1 MAEMTS
7 SIWNNF
13 TRILAVALL
22 AAAGFVAYLVW
33 EHNRLKGV
41 LEETEIAKQEFAR
54 EITRTKEQVAFLT
67 KRLEEDIAK
76 VSRQKDEELDRL
88 KRTHDDMVVSLKQ
101 EIEAGEVTITRIADR
116 LSVNIIDKILFP
128 SGEAMVSDEGKK
140 VLARVGKVLSNTRG
154 KTIRIEGHT
163 DNIPIGAALQTKYPT
178 NWELSTARATNVAR
192 FVQENT
198 NLDPGAFEA
207 VGLGEYHP
215 VADNRSPKGR
225 SHNRRIEIILYPRVQ
240 SLVKDLP
247 KVIKETPAPKPA
259 ASAKPVTPAKPPA
272 ASAKPATP
280 ATISAKPPA
289 PTTPAQP

>member
-1 MAEMTS
+1 
-7 SIWNNF
+7 
-13 TRILAVALL
+13 
-22 AAAGFVAYLVW
+22 
-33 EHNRLKGV
+33 
-41 LEETEIAKQEFAR
+41 
-54 EITRTKEQVAFLT
+54 VAFLT

-88 KRTHDDMVVSLKQ
+88 KRTHDDMVSSLRQ

-128 SGEAMVSDEGKK
+128 SGESSVSEAGQK
-140 VLARVGKVLSNTRG
+140 VLARVGKVLITTRD

-163 DNIPIGAALQTKYPT
+163 DNIPIGKALQGRFPT

-192 FVQENT
+192 FLHENT
-198 NLDPGAFEA
+198 NIDPGAFEA

-215 VADNRSPKGR
+215 IADNRTPKGR

-259 ASAKPVTPAKPPA
+259 APAKPVKPATSATPPAKPV
-272 ASAKPATP
+272 ASAPPANPATP
-280 ATISAKPPA
+280 A
-289 PTTPAQP
+289 QP

>member
-1 MAEMTS
+1 MAEAS
-7 SIWNNF
+7 PSIWNNL
-13 TRILAVALL
+13 TRILAVALI

-33 EHNRLKGV
+33 EHARLKGV

-54 EITRTKEQVAFLT
+54 EITRTKEQVAYLT

-88 KRTHDDMVVSLKQ
+88 KRTHDDMVSSLKQ

-128 SGEAMVSDEGKK
+128 SGEAAVSEEGKR
-140 VLARVGKVLSNTRG
+140 VLARVGKVLVTTRG

-163 DNIPIGAALQTKYPT
+163 DNIPIGPALQGRFPT

-192 FVQENT
+192 FLQEST
-198 NLDPGAFEA
+198 NIEPGAFEA

-215 VADNRSPKGR
+215 VADNRTPKGR

-247 KVIKETPAPKPA
+247 KVIKETTPAPKPA
-259 ASAKPVTPAKPPA
+259 ASAPV
-272 ASAKPATP
+272 
-280 ATISAKPPA
+280 KPPA
-289 PTTPAQP
+289 PVKPAAPIAPAKPTVPTAPAQP